1 MTLSNLKK
9 GSSLDKLKKAVEASS
24 AGGAKSNVDER
35 LWQPEVDAAGNGYAV
50 VRFLDTPAVDGED
63 EDGESD
69 RRILNRSAT
78 QKWGD
83 VRPERLRATRRWRAS
98 PARTGKPAAWRRAA
112 VGALCARAVTARR
125 RTAGRVVADRTLES
139 QERR

>member
-1 MTLSNLKK
+1 M
-9 GSSLDKLKKAVEASS
+9 
-24 AGGAKSNVDER
+24 GAILQPYNTTAFTDNDFRPPFDAR
-35 LWQPEVDAAGNGYAV
+35 LRA
-50 VRFLDTPAVDGED
+50 AVDGED